1 MLFLSSFTDKE
12 RYTVE
17 LKSSYYTV
25 HKFGGSSVANS
36 ERFKEVKK
44 ILSGSREVVV
54 VSATKGTTNKLQ
66 AMLNAARDKQ
76 EWHNDLVNLEQFHQ
90 HIVIDLLPEN
100 NHSALFDILNRDFK
114 VLAQILDTVSRIS
127 TYSEEI
133 SDYVLG
139 YGEQWSAQIL
149 TAYLALNST
158 AVYLDATNVLTS
170 FNQDGFVQIDWEKS
184 QAALEKYFAD
194 KDFDQLVV
202 TGFISSTAEG
212 KRTTLGRNGSDFSGA
227 IFARL
232 FKAIELI
239 IWTDVDG
246 IYSAHPAKVKSAFP
260 IEHLSYKEALEL
272 AYFGASV
279 LHPLT
284 VAPVQEANI
293 PMWIKDSYNPT
304 KKGTLITNDTT
315 KTEKVIK
322 GLTYVDDISLINIEG
337 AGMAGVSGS
346 AARIFNV
353 MFNCDISIILISQ
366 ASSEHSLCFAIAKKS
381 AAKAIRALQ
390 QELKS
395 EIDTGKISRVS
406 SDDSCA
412 ILAAI
417 GDGMIGN
424 PGVAGKF
431 FETLAKASINIR
443 AIAQGSSERNISVVI
458 NRQDVNKAL
467 QAAHA
472 GFYLSAQMIT
482 VGLIGPGGI
491 GKALLNQIAQAKEMI
506 KQRYSVDIQ
515 VRGIMSSNKMY
526 LSEYILTDDW
536 QGNFAKHAEAAD
548 IEKFKAH
555 LISDDVPHSVII
567 DCTASK
573 DIAKHY
579 LDFFQSGFSVIT
591 PNKHANAG
599 DLNYYQEIKQ
609 ASNKLDVHYLYE
621 ATVCAGLPIISTLQD
636 LIKTGDEIT
645 TIEGV
650 FSGTLSYIFNELGKG
665 RIFSE
670 IVREAKELGY
680 TEPDPREDL
689 SGQDVARKLVCLS
702 REIGNNLSLTDIQ
715 VTNLVP
721 DELRECSVEEFLNR
735 LPEFDESIMAMARQ
749 AQENNEKLCYSGKI
763 HSDGSTSVAIQAVAN
778 TSPLARLNGTDN
790 VVVFETNR
798 YSKTSPMI
806 IQGPGA
812 GTEVTAAGVF
822 ADLLRL
828 TSYLY

>member
-1 MLFLSSFTDKE
+1 MYKQI
-12 RYTVE
+12 RVINIVE
-17 LKSSYYTV
+17 LKSKYYTV

-44 ILSGSREVVV
+44 ILTGKQEVVV
-54 VSATKGTTNKLQ
+54 VSATKGTTNKLL
-66 AMLNAARDKQ
+66 AMLNSARDSKYWQ
-76 EWHNDLVNLEQFHQ
+76 QDLTSLEELHKG
-90 HIVIDLLPEN
+90 IVCDLLPEDKRQ
-100 NHSALFDILNRDFK
+100 SLFDVLSRDFK
-114 VLAQILDTVSRIS
+114 VLAQVFDTVTRIG

-133 SDYVLG
+133 SDYVSG

-149 TAYLALNST
+149 TAYLALNT
-158 AVYLDATNVLTS
+158 KALYLDATNVLTS
-170 FNQDGFVQIDWEKS
+170 FNQDGYVQIDWEKS
-184 QAALEKYFAD
+184 QTALDRYFSD
-194 KDFDQLVV
+194 KEFDQLVV
-202 TGFISSTAEG
+202 TGFISSNPEG

-227 IFARL
+227 IFAKL

-284 VAPVQEANI
+284 VAPVQESNI
-293 PMWIKDSYNPT
+293 PMWIKDSYNPQ

-315 KTEKVIK
+315 STSHVIK

-337 AGMAGVSGS
+337 AGMAGISGS

-353 MFNCDISIILISQ
+353 MYSHDISVILISQ

-381 AAKAIRALQ
+381 VDKALKGLRS
-390 QELKS
+390 ELKS
-395 EIDTGKISRVS
+395 ELETGKISKIS
-406 SDDSCA
+406 ADNECA
-412 ILAAI
+412 ILAAV

-458 NRQDVNKAL
+458 NRSDINKAL
-467 QAAHA
+467 QASHA
-472 GFYLSAQMIT
+472 GFYLSEQIIS

-491 GKALLNQIAQAKEMI
+491 GKALLDQIKHAKETI
-506 KQRYSVDIQ
+506 KQKYSVDIQ
-515 VRGIMSSNKMY
+515 VRGILSSSKML
-526 LSEYILTDDW
+526 LSDDALLGDW
-536 QGNFAKHAEAAD
+536 QGNFAKHAAPAN
-548 IEKFKAH
+548 IEEFKAH
-555 LISDDVPHSVII
+555 LLSEDVPHSVII

-573 DIAKHY
+573 DIASMY
-579 LDFFQSGFSVIT
+579 LGLFNSGFSIIT
-591 PNKHANAG
+591 PNKHANSG
-599 DLNYYQEIKQ
+599 SLEYYEQIKQ
-609 ASNKLDVHYLYE
+609 ASSKLDVHYLYE
-621 ATVCAGLPIISTLQD
+621 ATVCAGLPVISTLQD
-636 LIKTGDEIT
+636 LVKTGDEII

-650 FSGTLSYIFNELGKG
+650 VSGTLSYIFNELGKG
-665 RIFSE
+665 RLFSE

-702 REIGNNLSLTDIQ
+702 REIGRNLSLSDVQ

-721 DELRECSVEEFLNR
+721 EELRSCTVEEFLAR
-735 LPEFDESIMAMARQ
+735 LPEFDHRIMDIAEQAR
-749 AQENNEKLCYSGKI
+749 ANNEKLCYAGKI
-763 HSDGSTSVAIQAVAN
+763 HENGSVSVAIQAVVS
-778 TSPLARLNGTDN
+778 TSPMARLNGTDN
-790 VVVFETNR
+790 VLVFETNR
-798 YSKTSPMI
+798 YSKARPMI